1 MLDVSR
7 LLGQKRRQRELQAAL
22 KMTIQTKIDFDQLV
36 DIRMALNSLQFTLD
50 RLGKLDKDNFAE
62 ILYKS
67 DRKNLENAKKA
78 LDALI
83 QNS

>member
-1 MLDVSR
+1 
-7 LLGQKRRQRELQAAL
+7 
-22 KMTIQTKIDFDQLV
+22 MTIKTEIDFDQLV

-67 DRKNLENAKKA
+67 DRTNLENAKKA